1 MQAVH
6 GIYVALRHQRGFLFD
21 RPGFAGKREIV

>member
-6 GIYVALRHQRGFLFD
+6 GIYVALRHHAASCLTVQVL
-21 RPGFAGKREIV
+21 PANGK